1 MAKEK
6 KNDDVSVKEE
16 ESTKKIKEPKE
27 PKNSKKSAKDE
38 GKKENA
44 VAKWF
49 HDLKVEFKNVTWPTR
64 QTVATN
70 TSVVLSVIVMGSIV
84 IGLLD
89 SGLLKLAQFL
99 ISLAQG

>member
-1 MAKEK
+1 MAKKE
-6 KNDDVSVKEE
+6 NDEVSVKEE
-16 ESTKKIKEPKE
+16 KSTKKTKE
-27 PKNSKKSAKDE
+27 SKKSAKDE
-38 GKKENA
+38 GKKENG

-49 HDLKVEFKNVTWPTR
+49 HDLKVEFRNVTWPTR

-70 TSVVLSVIVMGSIV
+70 TGVVLSVIVMGSVI

-99 ISLAQG
+99 VGLAKG

>member
-1 MAKEK
+1 MAKKE
-6 KNDDVSVKEE
+6 NDEVSVKEE
-16 ESTKKIKEPKE
+16 KSTKKTKE
-27 PKNSKKSAKDE
+27 SKKSAKDE
-38 GKKENA
+38 GMKENG

-49 HDLKVEFKNVTWPTR
+49 HDLKVEFRNVTWPTR

-70 TSVVLSVIVMGSIV
+70 TGVVLSVIVMGSVI

-99 ISLAQG
+99 VGLAKG

>member
-1 MAKEK
+1 MAKKE
-6 KNDDVSVKEE
+6 NDEVSVKEE
-16 ESTKKIKEPKE
+16 KSTKKTKE
-27 PKNSKKSAKDE
+27 SKKSAKDE
-38 GKKENA
+38 GKKENG

-70 TSVVLSVIVMGSIV
+70 TGVVLSVIVMGSVI

-99 ISLAQG
+99 VGLTQG

>member
-1 MAKEK
+1 MAKKE
-6 KNDDVSVKEE
+6 NDEVSVKEE
-16 ESTKKIKEPKE
+16 KSTKKTKE
-27 PKNSKKSAKDE
+27 SKKSAKDE
-38 GKKENA
+38 GKKENG

-70 TSVVLSVIVMGSIV
+70 TGVVLSVIVMGSVI

-99 ISLAQG
+99 VGLAKG